1 MESTTSVQRRRAYY
15 LDRATEAELKAE
27 QSNDT
32 PMRDS
37 WRKVAASWRALAE
50 QTERTSF

>member
-1 MESTTSVQRRRAYY
+1 MESATSALRKREYY
-15 LDRATEAELKAE
+15 LDRAAEAELKAD
-27 QSNDT
+27 QTNDT

-50 QTERTSF
+50 QADRASF